1 MSYAGLSLFVCSLVY
16 PLLNKFKRVLVES
29 EGEQEAMLQAYQ
41 LLHGCTFTRSK
52 MARWVQEIYSER
64 KNSTRDTE
72 LNEYIKYDNY
82 ITFVVHKVRIN
93 FLIT

>member
-1 MSYAGLSLFVCSLVY
+1 MFIGLSTVFD
-16 PLLNKFKRVLVES
+16 KFKRLLVES
-29 EGEQEAMLQAYQ
+29 AGEQEAMLQAYQ

-52 MARWVQEIYSER
+52 MAHWVKEIYRER
-64 KNSTRDTE
+64 KTSTRDTE